1 MVAASD
7 LVPNLARIT
16 GLPESTVQGVKRR
29 LVETDIWPS
38 SRGATVPQLNTRHA
52 AIMLLALLADVPAK
66 DAASAASSYYALMDP
81 TGTNSLGD
89 VLVNMIDSFRSVND
103 TAALSFKSRI
113 EVDCDIPRAR
123 LSSETT
129 EGQCETLFGVQSAP
143 WSDIRV
149 RRSMTISGKCLFDL
163 ACGLHFNRW
172 ESA

>member
-16 GLPESTVQGVKRR
+16 GLPLSTVIGVKRR
-29 LVETDIWPS
+29 LVETGIWPS
-38 SRGATVPQLNTRHA
+38 SRGATVPKLNTRHTVM
-52 AIMLLALLADVPAK
+52 MLLALLTDVPAK
-66 DAASAASSYYALMDP
+66 DAASAACAYYALMDP
-81 TGTNSLGD
+81 TGRNGLGD
-89 VLVNMIDSFRSVND
+89 VLVNMINSFKSASD
-103 TAALSFKSRI
+103 TAALAYKSRI
-113 EVDCDIPRAR
+113 EVDCDRPRAC
-123 LSSETT
+123 LSIETI
-129 EGQCETLFGVQSAP
+129 EGQCETLFGIQSAP